1 MAFEAG
7 DQAPD
12 FSLENQNGELK
23 TLSSY
28 AGQYLVVYFYPKDNT
43 PGCTKEAC
51 TFRDTIATFT
61 DKNVA
66 VVGVS
71 KDSAKAHT
79 NFIAKYE
86 LPFDLLVD
94 KELEMMQAY
103 DCWKEKKNYGK
114 TYMGCV
120 RSTVLIDPQGKVV
133 KHWAT
138 VKKAETHPL
147 EVLELVNSL

>member
-7 DQAPD
+7 TQAPD
-12 FSLENQNGELK
+12 FSLENPNGELK
-23 TLSSY
+23 TLASY
-28 AGQYLVVYFYPKDNT
+28 TGQYLVIYFYSKDNT
-43 PGCTKEAC
+43 PRCTKQAC
-51 TFRDTIATFT
+51 TFRANIAAFP

-71 KDSAKAHT
+71 KDSAKTHS
-79 NFIAKYE
+79 NFIAKFE

-94 KELEMMQAY
+94 KEIEMMPAY

-120 RSTVLIDPQGKVV
+120 RSTILIDPQGKVI
-133 KHWAT
+133 KHWDT